1 MKKSY
6 AMALATALVVGAA
19 NQTWA
24 QFSCS
29 AHLKNNEIY
38 QAYPGLEQ
46 DHQELIERS
55 KTIQFNERG
64 DREEVM
70 IIPVVF
76 HIIHEYGAENI
87 SDAQVYDQMEILNR
101 DFRKLNSDT
110 SDIVP
115 EFKAIA
121 ADANIE
127 FRLATIDPF
136 GNCTNGIEH
145 IYSHETNVG
154 DDPSKL
160 NQWPRSRYLNVWVV
174 KNMEGG
180 VAGYAYY
187 PSAVSGGL
195 AYADGIIIRHNYIGS
210 IGTSDPFSSRALT
223 HEIGHY
229 LGLPHTW
236 GNNNN
241 PEVACGDDGIDD
253 TPETAGYTS
262 CILTGTDNCNAG
274 IPENVQNYMEYS
286 YCSRMYT
293 NDQVAVMTLT
303 LNDIISSR
311 NNLPTSTNL
320 ESTGAEVTTALCAP
334 IADFYPSQQIIC
346 VGEEVT
352 FNNASWQAVV
362 DEFYWEFEG
371 GSPATST
378 AASPTISY
386 DTPGYY
392 KATLTVIN
400 AAGSDTKVIEQEIIV
415 QGDWW
420 EYEGPFSESFEAGDF
435 EPHWVSINPESNTS
449 AFEVV
454 DIAGAT
460 GDNSV
465 QLEYYRSDLDP
476 ILDLNYWERIGGT
489 KDELITPVYNLSN
502 TSGATLNFKYA
513 HAINSSG
520 TIEPDDL
527 AIQVYYS
534 NNCGASWNIMQNITG
549 MDVLTAG
556 YVGSYF
562 IPGGED
568 WENVSINI
576 PAPAQAEQ
584 VRFKIVF
591 TATDYSNN
599 FYLDDINVGG
609 VLMTSENDLS
619 INNLTVYPNPIENNS
634 QLNIVFGSYQSG
646 DVVLTIHNAIG
657 EEIYSDNYAAVAGE
671 NNLMVNL
678 NAMQMSTGLYT
689 ISLISNGTVSSQKF
703 FVR

>member
-1 MKKSY
+1 
-6 AMALATALVVGAA
+6 MALATALVVGAA

-38 QAYPGLEQ
+38 EAYPGLEQ

-236 GNNNN
+236 GSNNT
-241 PEVACGDDGIDD
+241 PGVACGDDGIDD

-378 AASPTISY
+378 AVSPTISY
-386 DTPGYY
+386 ATPGYY
-392 KATLTVIN
+392 KATLTVTN
-400 AAGSDTKVIEQEIIV
+400 AAGSDTKEIEQEIIV

-435 EPHWVSINPESNTS
+435 EPHWVSINPESNTT

-460 GDNSV
+460 GANSV
-465 QLEYYRSDLDP
+465 QLEYFQSDLDP

-534 NNCGASWNIMQNITG
+534 NNCGASWNIMKNITG

-576 PAPAQAEQ
+576 PAPAQVEQ

-609 VLMTSENDLS
+609 VLMSSENDLS

-646 DVVLTIHNAIG
+646 DVILTIHNAIG
-657 EEIYSDNYAAVAGE
+657 EEIYSDYIAAIAGE
-671 NNLMVNL
+671 NNLLVNL
-678 NAMQMSTGLYT
+678 NTIQMSTGLYT